1 MSPIP
6 LMRHADR
13 FFSNSVPAWG
23 GCRSLNCLGT
33 PAWAQQ
39 PAADGVFSHGTLT
52 APHFPPTAK
61 RIIYLHMLG
70 AISQVDTFDYKP
82 TLEKMHGQELPES
95 VRGNRRLS
103 SMVAGQTSFPIVGA
117 AGQVSAWRQ
126 ERSDDQRPDAVHAR
140 GRGRPL
146 RHQDDEYRACQPRSG
161 VEVSSHGISDRRT
174 SVRQAPG

>member
-1 MSPIP
+1 MNEPNTFDAARRSF
-6 LMRHADR
+6 LLKLGAGLGWV
-13 FFSNSVPAWG
+13 SVAE
-23 GCRSLNCLGT
+23 LLGT

-39 PAADGVFSHGTLT
+39 PAAGGVFSHGALT

-103 SMVAGQTSFPIVGA
+103 SMVAGRPVPGRGP
-117 AGQVSAWRQ
+117 AGQVSA
-126 ERSDDQRPDAVHAR
+126 
-140 GRGRPL
+140 GRR
-146 RHQDDEYRACQPRSG
+146 
-161 VEVSSHGISDRRT
+161 VV
-174 SVRQAPG
+174 